1 MIVWGPGFAATKHKH
16 HCVQLVMALQ
26 GELRIRSGPRRK
38 WISCGA
44 ALVRPDA
51 LHEIDATGVPLL
63 LAFVDVESELGS
75 ALLRTISVEILV
87 VEDATVASWRRHL
100 GDPAILTA
108 ALVEPWVRNHLLP
121 ERQEPKLHPAVRR
134 VLRAIRH
141 EIETRDDFP
150 LERMAEIGGL
160 SPSRFMHVFTKSVG
174 VPLRPYI
181 LWLRLQMACGEMM
194 NGATIAAAAQRAGF
208 SDVAHLNRT
217 LRRMM
222 GMTPGEMLQRRA
234 ATRAAFASPH

>member
-1 MIVWGPGFAATKHKH
+1 
-16 HCVQLVMALQ
+16 MALQ
-26 GELRIRSGPRRK
+26 GRLRVRSGPGRK

-51 LHEIDATGVPLL
+51 SHEIDATGFPLL
-63 LAFVDVESELGS
+63 LAFVDVESALGA
-75 ALLRTISVEILV
+75 ALLQTINSEIEV
-87 VEDATVASWRRHL
+87 VQEARVSLWRRCL
-100 GDPAILTA
+100 GDPDTLIAER
-108 ALVEPWVRNHLLP
+108 VEGWIQNHLLT

-134 VLRAIRH
+134 VLRNIRN
-141 EIETRDDFP
+141 EIETRDDFS
-150 LERMAEIGGL
+150 LERMAEIAGL
-160 SPSRFMHVFTKSVG
+160 SPSRFMHVFTESVG

-181 LWLRLQMACGEMM
+181 LWLRLQMACGEVM

-234 ATRAAFASPH
+234 ATRAAFAPSD